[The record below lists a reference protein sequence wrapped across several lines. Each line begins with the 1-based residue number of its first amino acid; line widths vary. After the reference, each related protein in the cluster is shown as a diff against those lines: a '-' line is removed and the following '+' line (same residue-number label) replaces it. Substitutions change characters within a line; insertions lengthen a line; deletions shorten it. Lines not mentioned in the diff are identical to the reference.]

1 MCCNYYRPVFLEE
14 SLPALQGS
22 PDQMTKIVF
31 HALLPPHFWNWDDKS
46 AVYIKFSHKGLGC
59 WKHDFG
65 PMQLVRYNF
74 F

>member
-46 AVYIKFSHKGLGC
+46 VVYIKFLS
-59 WKHDFG
+59 
-65 PMQLVRYNF
+65 
-74 F
+74 